1 MKNYTNIIQLTPE
14 WHEMKWGKIGGT
26 LSAGLLIKT
35 DTLFIDILSQRLE
48 DFEMTDSFSNFHT
61 ERGLELEPFAVEFL
75 EQKTGLKFRSTG
87 WLQCEEN
94 ELLGISPD
102 GITEDEIIQCEIKCL
117 SRKEHLKI
125 LLADEIPSDKINQLV
140 HAFLVNPKLKELHF
154 FCYRPESVKHF
165 HKILTRDSIVDLGFK
180 KEIEIEVIGAKGT
193 PIKPRIEKVK
203 DLKNINECCKIL
215 RVEADIL
222 LEAIKV
228 QEIALKDTF

>member
-1 MKNYTNIIQLTPE
+1 MINHKEILQLTPE
-14 WHEMKWGKIGGT
+14 WAEIRWGKIGGT
-26 LSAGLLIKT
+26 LSDGLLIKS
-35 DTLFIDILSQRLE
+35 DTLLIDILSQRLE
-48 DFEMTDSFSNFHT
+48 YFEMSDSFSNFHT

-75 EQKTGLKFRSTG
+75 EQKTGVKFGSTG

-102 GITEDEIIQCEIKCL
+102 GITEDETIQCEIKCL

-140 HAFLVNPKLKELHF
+140 HAFLVNPKLEELHF

-165 HKILTRDSIVDLGFK
+165 HKILGRSSTVNLGTK
-180 KEIEIEVIGAKGT
+180 AK
-193 PIKPRIEKVK
+193 PINNTI
-203 DLKNINECCKIL
+203 DDWCFIL
-215 RVEADIL
+215 RQEANLL

-228 QEIALKDTF
+228 KEIALKDTF